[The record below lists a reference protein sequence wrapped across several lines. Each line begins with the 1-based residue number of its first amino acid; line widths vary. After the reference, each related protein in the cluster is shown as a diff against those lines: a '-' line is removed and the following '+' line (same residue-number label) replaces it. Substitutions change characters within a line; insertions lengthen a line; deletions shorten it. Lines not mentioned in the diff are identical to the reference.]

1 MNQLQAMRVFTKV
14 VDLSSFGLAG
24 KQLGMSAAAVTR
36 SIGMLEA
43 HLNMR
48 LLNRSTRSLSLTEAG
63 QLYLDGCRAVLEKLD
78 DMESELVRTT
88 RDPSGVLR
96 IASHS
101 IFAGPDFATLLGA
114 YRRTNPRVDF
124 DVTVFESHLDLIEGG
139 FDLCF
144 AIDRQP
150 VNTTLV
156 RRDLTSIREIAVATP
171 AYLSRRGAPHTPL
184 DLAGHDLL
192 VAANGPRT
200 WEFGSQEA
208 NHRVAANGPLVAN
221 GYATVRAA
229 ALADMGIGVLPL
241 PYVAEDLACSRLM
254 PVLNQYAINGGE
266 RALSLVYPGRSYL
279 SIKVRNFID
288 FAVERFRAATSPAS
302 PASSASATSA
312 PSPASLQP
320 GHAAA

>member
-14 VDLSSFGLAG
+14 VELNSFGLAG

-63 QLYLDGCRAVLEKLD
+63 QLYLEGCRAVIEKLD

-101 IFAGPDFATLLGA
+101 IFAGHDFASLLGA
-114 YRRTNPRVDF
+114 YHEANPRVDF
-124 DVTVFESHLDLIEGG
+124 DVTIFDTHLDLIEGG

-150 VNTTLV
+150 INATLV
-156 RRDLTSIREIAVATP
+156 RRELTTIREIAVATP
-171 AYLSRRGAPHTPL
+171 GYLARRGAPHTPL
-184 DLAGHDLL
+184 DLASHDLL
-192 VAANGPRT
+192 VAGNGPRT
-200 WEFGSQEA
+200 WEFSNGASQ
-208 NHRVAANGPLVAN
+208 HRIGATGPFVAN
-221 GYATVRAA
+221 SYATVRAA
-229 ALADMGIGVLPL
+229 VLADMGIGVLPL
-241 PYVAEDLACSRLM
+241 PCIADDLAHNRLL

-266 RALSLVYPGRSYL
+266 RSLSLVYPGRSYL

-288 FAVERFRAATSPAS
+288 FAVERFRTMTPGTQ
-302 PASSASATSA
+302 PSAHHVVA
-312 PSPASLQP
+312 
-320 GHAAA
+320 